1 MKPRSVEYNTRQMTY
16 DTTKVRLLTE
26 NQKDALLG
34 VFFAPASVYR
44 PMLDGE
50 GRWILSEEEAGETTN
65 PDFLWVKIL
74 PQIDFVAPKIDFP

>member
-1 MKPRSVEYNTRQMTY
+1 MTYNT
-16 DTTKVRLLTE
+16 TTVRLLTE

-44 PMLDGE
+44 PMLDGL
-50 GRWILSEEEAGETTN
+50 GRWIISKEEAGKTTN

-74 PQIDFVAPKIDFP
+74 PQIDFVAPIFEM